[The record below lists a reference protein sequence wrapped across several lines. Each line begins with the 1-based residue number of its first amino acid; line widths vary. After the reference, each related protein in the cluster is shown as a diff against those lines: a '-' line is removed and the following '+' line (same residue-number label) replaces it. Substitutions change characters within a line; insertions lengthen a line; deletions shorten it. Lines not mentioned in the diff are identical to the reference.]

1 MSRKPRSIRVAD
13 TPVKNAFTELEAFER
28 DNSIEQGTERRK
40 ELRGN
45 VLASLGLSPAL
56 VERDRVN
63 RAFDVL
69 YRECRHPS
77 GDIVKR
83 VRKERSNVAGKA
95 RAEARRVRT
104 EEEKAVAATLVAVSG
119 N

>member
-1 MSRKPRSIRVAD
+1 MSSKRRTISVAD

-45 VLASLGLSPAL
+45 VLATLGLSPAL

-77 GDIVKR
+77 EDYVKR
-83 VRKERSNVAGKA
+83 VSRERSNVAGKA
-95 RAEARRVRT
+95 RDEARRVRT
-104 EEEKAVAATLVAVSG
+104 EEQKAVATALVALSG